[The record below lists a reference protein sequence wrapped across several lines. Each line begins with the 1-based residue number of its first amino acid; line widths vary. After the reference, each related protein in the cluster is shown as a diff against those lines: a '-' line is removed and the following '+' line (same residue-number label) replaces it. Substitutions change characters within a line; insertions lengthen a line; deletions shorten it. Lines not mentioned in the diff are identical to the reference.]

1 MIVTRLGHAALLIET
16 GNARVL
22 IDPGGFSDRWHGL
35 TDLDAILITHQHADH
50 FDRDNATPLVATNT
64 GARVL
69 VEPAVAE
76 MMHGTGALRA
86 EAGAKHEIGD
96 LAIEVVGGDHAVI
109 HETIPRI
116 GNVGFVVTEV
126 GGTSLFHPGDSY
138 AAVPPGIDLLALPI
152 TAPWAKVGDTVDFAL
167 SVAAPRMIPIHDAIV
182 SQIGRQIYMR
192 MCSSVTG
199 ENIHL
204 DDPQPGEPYT
214 V

>member
-16 GNARVL
+16 DRTRVL

-50 FDRDNATPLVATNT
+50 FDRDNTTPLVAANPE
-64 GARVL
+64 ARVL
-69 VEPAVAE
+69 AEPAVVGMMDGSGAQTAE
-76 MMHGTGALRA
+76 V
-86 EAGAKHEIGD
+86 GAKHEIGD
-96 LAIEVVGGDHAVI
+96 LVIEVVGGEHAVI

-116 GNVGFVVTEV
+116 GNVGFVLTEI

-138 AAVPPGIDLLALPI
+138 AAVPTGVDLLALPI
-152 TAPWAKVGDTVDFAL
+152 TAPWAKVGDTIDFAL

-182 SQIGRQIYMR
+182 SQSGRQIYMR

-199 ENIHL
+199 DDMQL

-214 V
+214 L